1 MRQKETA
8 KIVKRCL
15 DRGCLRLVFGDMTW
29 RQGSARRLD
38 LDVAAFATG
47 SLVIPRVE
55 QNLLLI
61 VTGRENG
68 WHLRS

>member
-15 DRGCLRLVFGDMTW
+15 GRDCLGLVFGDMTW

-38 LDVAAFATG
+38 LDVAAFVTD
-47 SLVIPRVE
+47 SLVVHRAE
-55 QNLLLI
+55 QSLLLI
-61 VTGRENG
+61 VTGQENG